1 MSEKNTIERRSP
13 YTVPEGFFEQAG
25 ERLHKEISR
34 RRRLRIV
41 RLTASAAAV
50 VAIVVAAGYS
60 LRSAVSDDLSAATIQ
75 QIAEAPEKYM
85 SDEELQQWVAFAESD
100 IYFDE
105 Q

>member
-13 YTVPEGFFEQAG
+13 YTVPDGFFEQAE

>member
-1 MSEKNTIERRSP
+1 MSEKNIIDKRTP

-25 ERLHKEISR
+25 ERLSKEISR
-34 RRRLRIV
+34 RRRLRFV

-50 VAIVVAAGYS
+50 VAIVVAVGYS
-60 LRSAVSDDLSAATIQ
+60 LRRAASDDLSAAAIQ

-85 SDEELQQWVAFAESD
+85 TDEELQQWVAFAESD